1 MSQYTQLEQSMNTPY
16 QHTLI
21 TIFNNP
27 PSTPILPGD
36 SCFPAITT
44 DDTTSIFEEQEVVN
58 SLADLVGG
66 TEGDVGSKLDKL
78 AVGKVIYAEKEKILA
93 FGPIM
98 CGQPGTRGINSFY
111 QCSMFNAPLSLHL
124 IAYPSTQPHQLILPR
139 APTNTPIN
147 HPGVM
152 ERIKISNPTKIDC
165 KVKFRVAASD
175 EGVDV
180 NKDAAAAPAAAA
192 AGKGDNGKDSINT
205 FANTLLMRLVYP

>member
-44 DDTTSIFEEQEVVN
+44 EDTTSIFEEQEVVN

-93 FGPIM
+93 FGPIT
-98 CGQPGTRGINSFY
+98 CGQPGTR
-111 QCSMFNAPLSLHL
+111 
-124 IAYPSTQPHQLILPR
+124 
-139 APTNTPIN
+139 
-147 HPGVM
+147 GVM
-152 ERIKISNPTKIDC
+152 ERIKISNPTKIDT
-165 KVKFRVAASD
+165 KVKLRVVAID
-175 EGVDV
+175 EMNDLLGRP
-180 NKDAAAAPAAAA
+180 KDAKSSGGGGSSKQQPLQEIF
-192 AGKGDNGKDSINT
+192 SCQ
-205 FANTLLMRLVYP
+205 VSP